1 MLRRITAFALAAAMI
16 AALAGCG
23 SGGEMSLTDYRKAVS
38 ELHDGVAW
46 DLGGAVGE
54 LNNLDFKDF
63 YDLPEL
69 REVFRGAED
78 IFAAA
83 WTAADAMN
91 PPQQAE
97 ELHVDLL
104 DYYAQGMEGMQDLQN
119 AIGFFEA
126 VLPMLR
132 DVENLALP
140 ALPENAG
147 EAEIRAAAAED
158 RKTVEGYMKELEG
171 MDPPDDLQPYR
182 TKLMDFF
189 RSVDEAVAAMEQA
202 LKPEDLSSF
211 AGFRQW
217 FATALV
223 EAQTLWEEA
232 MSYLD
237 GLSSSIDL
245 YIEQGQELAAR
256 IQEL

>member
-1 MLRRITAFALAAAMI
+1 MRWIMAVMLAATLL

-23 SGGEMSLTDYRKAVS
+23 GDGEMSLSDYRKSIS

-46 DLGGAVGE
+46 DLGETVAE
-54 LNNLDFKDF
+54 LNNLDFRDF

-69 REVFRGAED
+69 RQVFSGAED
-78 IFAAA
+78 IFETA
-83 WTAADAMN
+83 WTSTDAMN
-91 PPQQAE
+91 PPQPAD

-104 DYYAQGMEGMQDLQN
+104 DFYAEGVEGMQDLQN
-119 AIGFFEA
+119 ALGFFEA

-140 ALPENAG
+140 DLPDEAG
-147 EAEIRAAAAED
+147 EEEIKAAAAED
-158 RKTVEGYMKELEG
+158 HKTMDGYMNELDG
-171 MDPPDDLQPYR
+171 MEPLNDLQSYR

-189 RSVDEAVAAMEQA
+189 RSVDEAVAMVEQA

-211 AGFRQW
+211 VQFRQW

-223 EAQTLWEEA
+223 EAQALWEEA

-237 GLSSSIDL
+237 GLSGSIDP
-245 YIEQGQELAAR
+245 YIEQGQGLAAR